1 MRWYRLGIFF
11 VLMSAIRP
19 LYIGGIMSD
28 NQQNQGTLKRTMK
41 TRHLSMI
48 ALGGTIGTGLFVAS
62 GATVA
67 QAGPFGALTAY
78 AVIGLMVYFLMTSL
92 GEMATYMPVSGS
104 FSTFADRFVDPAF
117 GFAMGWNYWF
127 NWAITVAVEA
137 ATVGV
142 VMGYWLPNVPSWSWS
157 ALVLI
162 LITVIN
168 LMSAKSYAETEF
180 WMATIKVV
188 AVVAFLVI
196 GVATIFGIMAY
207 HPDVPRNLSAG
218 GNHGFVGGVG
228 GMLAVFMVAGF
239 SFQGTEMVGIT
250 AGESET
256 PETSVPTAIKQVFW
270 RILLF
275 YILAIFIIGA
285 LIYYKDPNLL
295 RSSETNIAVSP
306 FTLVFK
312 QAGLAAA
319 ASIMNAV
326 ILTSV
331 ISSANSG
338 VYASTRMLYAMAVE
352 GKAPKLFARVNINT
366 GIPVP
371 ALLATVAVGLLT
383 FVTSVF
389 GPGIYYYLV
398 AASGLTGFIA
408 WIGIAIS
415 HYRFRRAFVAQG
427 RDVKKLRYHAKWFPV
442 GPILALVLSIVVVV
456 GQDLASFQGPI
467 SHWNWSGIIT
477 TYMSLPLF
485 IGLYLGYK
493 IKHKTKLR
501 KLTEVDLDTDARQ

>member
-1 MRWYRLGIFF
+1 
-11 VLMSAIRP
+11 MSENTGEQP
-19 LYIGGIMSD
+19 
-28 NQQNQGTLKRTMK
+28 QLKRTLK

-62 GATVA
+62 GATIA
-67 QAGPFGALTAY
+67 QAGPMGALVAY
-78 AVIGLMVYFLMTSL
+78 AAIGVMVFFLMTSL
-92 GEMATYMPVSGS
+92 GEMATYMPLSGS
-104 FSTFADRFVDPAF
+104 FAAFAGKFVDPAF

-142 VMGYWLPNVPSWSWS
+142 VMQYWLPNVPTWIWSTIV
-157 ALVLI
+157 LLLI
-162 LITVIN
+162 LSIN
-168 LMSAKSYAETEF
+168 LASAKAYGETEF
-180 WMATIKVV
+180 WMATIKVI
-188 AVVAFLVI
+188 AVIVFLVI
-196 GVATIFGIMAY
+196 GLATIFGIMSQK
-207 HPDVPRNLSAG
+207 PDVVGNLTAG
-218 GNHGFVGGVG
+218 HNGFVGGVP

-256 PETSVPTAIKQVFW
+256 PETSVPKAIKQVFW

-275 YILAIFIIGA
+275 YILSIFVIGA
-285 LIYYKDPNLL
+285 LIYYRDPNLL

-312 QAGLAAA
+312 QAGLAGA
-319 ASIMNAV
+319 ASVMNAV

-338 VYASTRMLYAMAVE
+338 VYSSSRMLYALAKE
-352 GKAPKLFARVNINT
+352 GHAPKIFGRVNVKS

-371 ALLATVAVGLLT
+371 AVLATVAVGLLT
-383 FVTSVF
+383 FLTSIA
-389 GPGIYYYLV
+389 GTGIYYYLV

-415 HYRFRRAFVAQG
+415 HYRFRRAFKAQG
-427 RDVKKLRYHAKWFPV
+427 HELSELRYHAKWFPV
-442 GPILALVLSIVVVV
+442 GPILALIMSIIIVI
-456 GQDLASFQGPI
+456 GQDLSSFQGSI
-467 SHWNWSGIIT
+467 THWNWSGIVT
-477 TYMSLPLF
+477 TYMAVPLF
-485 IGLYLGYK
+485 LVLYFGFK
-493 IKHKTKLR
+493 IKNKSKLIP
-501 KLTEVDLDTDARQ
+501 LQDVDLSRRTRGESYEPNEQ